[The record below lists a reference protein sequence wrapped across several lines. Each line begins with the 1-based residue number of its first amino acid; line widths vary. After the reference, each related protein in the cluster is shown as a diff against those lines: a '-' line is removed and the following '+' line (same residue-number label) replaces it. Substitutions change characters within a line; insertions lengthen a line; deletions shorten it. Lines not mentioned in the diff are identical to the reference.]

1 MSTRSETNAN
11 PLARA
16 AEAVP
21 DGAGY
26 ALSIGARV
34 AGAVASLY
42 IAIDQSYDRTE
53 ALAAGA
59 AVIAL
64 LTLVPLSPSASA
76 WFSSLG
82 AGVLFFGGSLLL
94 SYEAGV
100 VMLAAGAIGALAGL
114 LQSHRSGNQ
123 PVAAVS
129 AFFMG
134 SAVTAAGVA
143 VIILTIEG

>member
-1 MSTRSETNAN
+1 MSTRSEANPN

-21 DGAGY
+21 DGAGH

-34 AGAVASLY
+34 IGALASLS
-42 IAIDQSYDRTE
+42 IAIDQSYDRTQ

-59 AVIAL
+59 AMIAL
-64 LTLVPLSPSASA
+64 LSLVPLPSTGRV

-82 AGVLFFGGSLLL
+82 AGGLFFGGSLLL
-94 SYEAGV
+94 GYEAGV
-100 VMLAAGAIGALAGL
+100 AMLAAGAIGALAGL
-114 LQSHRSGNQ
+114 LQSHRDGSQ
-123 PVAAVS
+123 LAAAVS

-134 SAVTAAGVA
+134 SGITAAGVA
-143 VIILTIEG
+143 LIILTIEG

>member
-1 MSTRSETNAN
+1 MSARSETNAN
-11 PLARA
+11 PLTQA

-21 DGAGY
+21 DHVGY
-26 ALSIGARV
+26 ALSICARV
-34 AGAVASLY
+34 AGAFASLY

-64 LTLVPLSPSASA
+64 LSLMPLSAPARS

-94 SYEAGV
+94 GYEAGV
-100 VMLAAGAIGALAGL
+100 VMLAAGAIGALAEL
-114 LQSHRSGNQ
+114 LQSLRTGKQ
-123 PVAAVS
+123 PVTPLS

-134 SAVTAAGVA
+134 SGVIAAGVA
-143 VIILTIEG
+143 LILLAIEG